1 MSVTEIEAAIEKLP
15 KSEFQSLISWLDDF
29 RERTWDEQIEADAE
43 AGKLD
48 EIIAQA
54 KRDSEAGL
62 GTPL

>member
-1 MSVTEIEAAIEKLP
+1 MSITEIEAAIESLP
-15 KSEFQSLISWLDDF
+15 KSEFHSLMNWLDDF
-29 RERTWDEQIEADAE
+29 RERMWDEQIEADVE

-54 KRDSEAGL
+54 KRDSESGL